1 MAYHFPGIPPYIDK
15 AAADL
20 KLARPPHRIGGQTA
34 VRSVASR
41 LSQIA
46 DMPQASKEDALAE
59 ARVDVAEL
67 EVAVAACKAAIA
79 EVESELV
86 APGRGETKKPRKERA
101 AAQDVDREA
110 DDDDK
115 IGKRHDASK

>member
-20 KLARPPHRIGGQTA
+20 KLARPPHRIGSQTA

-41 LSQIA
+41 LSQVA
-46 DMPQASKEDALAE
+46 DMPQASKEEALAE
-59 ARVDVAEL
+59 ARLDVAEL

-79 EVESELV
+79 EVESKLI
-86 APGRGETKKPRKERA
+86 APGREDAGKARKDRTPKTDA
-101 AAQDVDREA
+101 PDKADVDP
-110 DDDDK
+110 K
-115 IGKRHDASK
+115 